1 MIRLRP
7 ALWPTLI
14 SLPIFVLSLGLGI
27 WQMERREW
35 KRDILDRIAV
45 NQAAPPVTLAEL
57 LRGDPLHHEYGRVK
71 VAGTFLHDREFY
83 LAARNLKNTV
93 GLQVV
98 TPLRTDDGLIV
109 LFDRGW
115 VPQEK
120 KDPAKRAEGQLPGRV
135 ELVGVVRRA
144 QEQRQFAPDNVPDR
158 NVWFH
163 VDVPLMRSM
172 AGGKSDPKL
181 DSFFLEADATANP
194 GGSPIGGQ
202 TRLDIPNDHLQY
214 AITWFGIALAMV
226 AVYLAYH
233 WENGRLTIGGRTKV
247 RT

>member
-7 ALWPTLI
+7 ALWPTLV

-45 NQAAPPVTLAEL
+45 NQAAQPLTLDEL
-57 LRGDPLHHEYGRVK
+57 LRGDPLRFEYGRVRI
-71 VAGTFLHDREFY
+71 AGTFLHDKEFY
-83 LAARNLKNTV
+83 LAARSLKNKV

-98 TPLRTDDGLIV
+98 TPLRTAGGSVV

-115 VPQEK
+115 IAQEQ
-120 KDPAKRAEGQLPGRV
+120 KDPARRVAGQVAGPV
-135 ELVGVVRRA
+135 ELTGIVRRN
-144 QEQRQFAPDNVPDR
+144 QERRQFAPENAPDR

-172 AGGKSDPKL
+172 AGGKPDPRL
-181 DSFFLEADATANP
+181 DAFFLEADAAANP
-194 GGSPIGGQ
+194 GGVPVGGQ

-214 AITWFGIALAMV
+214 AITWFLIALAL
-226 AVYLAYH
+226 ACVYLAYH
-233 WENGRLTIGGRTKV
+233 WENGRLTIGGRTRVKP
-247 RT
+247 